1 MRRQHGCHDSY
12 PNNVDVNVAA
22 VVVDDDAV
30 AVDTDAV
37 DPVVVRENNKQNFV
51 LRLRKEFFYNFERK
65 HEFRN
70 EETKSKS
77 FTLKIEGHAWAWN
90 SFFTFATK
98 REMIESDSNFRFLKN
113 VQSLAEKI
121 HF

>member
-22 VVVDDDAV
+22 DVVDDDAV

-113 VQSLAEKI
+113 VECLAEKI
-121 HF
+121 IF